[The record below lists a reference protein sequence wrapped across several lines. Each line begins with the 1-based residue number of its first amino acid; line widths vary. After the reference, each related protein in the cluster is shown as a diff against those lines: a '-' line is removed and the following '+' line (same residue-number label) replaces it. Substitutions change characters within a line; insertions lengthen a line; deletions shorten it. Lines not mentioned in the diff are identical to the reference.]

1 HAMRLRTPLLL
12 SAAVIAG
19 LFWSLGSNVHAVV
32 AHFIAPSI
40 FGVAIAALWRRS
52 SAQRQFLL
60 LIMLLGAA
68 ELVRSLI
75 YCVRAD
81 GWHYITQDGETQLG
95 LALSF
100 GLQLIV
106 GVAAWGIAR
115 LFFRKH
121 ETRTA

>member
-1 HAMRLRTPLLL
+1 MRLRTPLLL
-12 SAAVIAG
+12 TAAIVAG

-32 AHFIAPSI
+32 THFIAPPI
-40 FGVAIAALWRRS
+40 LGVAVAALWRQS
-52 SAQRQFLL
+52 SARRQLLL
-60 LIMLLGAA
+60 LIISLGVA
-68 ELVRSLI
+68 ELVRSVI

-81 GWHYITQDGETQLG
+81 GWHYITQDSETQLG
-95 LALSF
+95 LAVSF

-115 LFFRKH
+115 ILFRWH